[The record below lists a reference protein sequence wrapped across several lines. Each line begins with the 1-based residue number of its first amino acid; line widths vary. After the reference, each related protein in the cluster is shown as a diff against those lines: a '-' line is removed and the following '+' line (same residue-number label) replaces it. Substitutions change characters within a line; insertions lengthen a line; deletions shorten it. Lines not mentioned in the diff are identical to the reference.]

1 MLMCYKK
8 QGQSEQF
15 VRIFIIFATTRYD
28 NYNSRYLVF
37 LNNKSATPHQECRAY
52 CYTQDVAPSAVRMAE
67 SRGQVA

>member
-28 NYNSRYLVF
+28 NYNSREDMLM
-37 LNNKSATPHQECRAY
+37 
-52 CYTQDVAPSAVRMAE
+52 YTKDEFKNENMKVNTRLAE
-67 SRGQVA
+67 SSTPKQLPSIWYS